1 MRLKRSR
8 EFIIINSLPIFHR
21 RRCIFWGSFTC
32 TVGRR
37 WVNQWSCG
45 IDKCICTIHKC
56 VGSITWER
64 CAIIGNSWNWTRQTL
79 GSVPPIATG
88 LPRHVFSHWQEKV
101 VKTPGN
107 DDVVVNTYQK
117 GNHHACKSNTY
128 RIIEIAQKQ
137 KFQLTTRRILYKTY
151 ESAGFSRASVLK
163 KISFLCF
170 IK

>member
-1 MRLKRSR
+1 MCLKRSR

-21 RRCIFWGSFTC
+21 RWCIFWGSFTC

-64 CAIIGNSWNWTRQTL
+64 CAVIGNSWNWTRQTL
-79 GSVPPIATG
+79 GSIPPIATG

-128 RIIEIAQKQ
+128 YRNSTKP
-137 KFQLTTRRILYKTY
+137 
-151 ESAGFSRASVLK
+151 
-163 KISFLCF
+163 KISAYDKKNFVQDIWVSRF
-170 IK
+170 